1 MKKRILS
8 CLLALT
14 LALGLW
20 TPAWA
25 APSAVSESEAMQAVN
40 ALGIMVGDKN
50 GNFNLTRTVT
60 RAEFVTMAVKAT
72 PGGAN
77 VGQAAYSPY
86 PDVPRSHWAA
96 GYIAAGIRANL
107 VTGYLDGTF
116 RPGSQITL
124 AEGATIALKLLGYT
138 SADFAG
144 AYPTGQMA
152 KYHDLKLDRGVTVT
166 SPSAVLTRRDAMYLF
181 YNLLSAPAK
190 DSAQPYITSLG
201 HTLNAAGQVDLVS
214 LVNGSME
221 GPIVADGSWQSSLP
235 FSARQATVYRNGAQ
249 VKLDGVQKQDLVYWN
264 ESMKTIWAY
273 SDKITG
279 RLQSVSPSVSQPTS
293 LTLAG
298 HTYSIETSGAAYAL
312 SDMGTFKEGDTV
324 TLLLGRTGGVAA
336 VVAPNAREV
345 TRCGIITAV
354 SKDGYSDGS
363 GGTYTDDT
371 ITFWATDG
379 QSYTYQWRSNYFKV
393 GDLVRAEAGED
404 GELKLTRLSPTRLNG
419 KVSADGTK
427 LGNYEFAPDVE
438 ILDTYEGKA
447 VKIYADRLAG
457 MTLQDGM
464 VQYYTLDGQGHIDRM
479 VLKEATGDAYTY
491 GILTDINNQSAGMFI
506 QVTYTMFLEG
516 QYVSYVS
523 QNKDFNVT
531 KTGPFYLKG
540 TPSDPKEFCLL
551 NRVPAGAKIVDNTT
565 LAYGNEIYLF
575 ADNVIVYEHVDG
587 RYIQS
592 TLARVQDEGL
602 QLTFWYDRAPSAGG
616 RIRMV
621 LAE

>member
-1 MKKRILS
+1 VKKRILS
-8 CLLALT
+8 CLLVLS
-14 LALGLW
+14 LAIGLCA
-20 TPAWA
+20 PAWA
-25 APSAVSESEAMQAVN
+25 APASVSESEAMQAVN

-50 GNFNLTRTVT
+50 GNFNLNKTVT

-72 PGGAN
+72 SGGAN

-96 GYIAAGIRANL
+96 GYIAAGVQANL

-116 RPGSQITL
+116 RPGNQITL

-152 KYHDLKLDRGVTVT
+152 KYRDLKLDRGVTVS
-166 SPSAVLTRRDAMYLF
+166 SPSANMTRRDAMYLF
-181 YNLLSAPAK
+181 YNLLSAPRK
-190 DSAQPYITSLG
+190 DSAQPYITALG
-201 HTLNAAGQVDLVS
+201 HSLNAAGQVDLVS

-221 GPIVADGSWQSSLP
+221 GPIVADGNWQSSLP
-235 FSARQATVYRNGAQ
+235 FSARQAVIYRNGSEI
-249 VKLDGVQKQDLVYWN
+249 KLDQVQDQDLIYWN

-273 SDKITG
+273 SDRITG
-279 RLQSVSPSVSQPTS
+279 RLQGVSPSVSQPTS

-336 VVAPNAREV
+336 VVSPNASEV

-354 SKDGYSDGS
+354 SKDSYSDGS
-363 GGTYTDDT
+363 GGSYTDDT

-379 QSYTYQWRSNYFKV
+379 QTYQYQWRSNYFKA
-393 GDLVRAEAGED
+393 GDLVRAEAGAD
-404 GELKLTRLSPTRLNG
+404 GELKLTRLSPMRLTG

-427 LGNYEFAPDVE
+427 LGNYEFAPGVE
-438 ILDTYEGKA
+438 ILDTYEGRA
-447 VKIYADRLAG
+447 VRVYPDRLAS
-457 MTLQDGM
+457 MNLTDGM
-464 VQYYTLDGQGHIDRM
+464 VYYYTLDGQGRIDRM
-479 VLKEATGDAYTY
+479 VLKEATGDAYPY
-491 GILTDINNQSAGMFI
+491 GILTNINNQSAGMFV
-506 QVTYTMFLEG
+506 QVTYTMFLDG
-516 QYVSYVS
+516 QYVNYVS

-540 TPSDPKEFCLL
+540 TVTEPKEFCLL
-551 NRVPAGAKIVDNTT
+551 NKIPAGAKVVDDTAIT
-565 LAYGNEIYLF
+565 YGNETYLI
-575 ADNVIVYEHVDG
+575 AENVIVYEHTDG

-592 TLARVQDEGL
+592 TLTRVQDEGYD
-602 QLTFWYDRAPSAGG
+602 LTFWYDRAPSAGG
-616 RIRMV
+616 RVRII

>member
-1 MKKRILS
+1 MKKRVLS

-14 LALGLW
+14 LLLGLW
-20 TPAWA
+20 VPVWA

-72 PGGAN
+72 ASGSN

-86 PDVPRSHWAA
+86 PDVPRTHWAA

-116 RPGSQITL
+116 RPGNQITL
-124 AEGATIALKLLGYT
+124 AEGVTIALKLLGYT

-152 KYHDLKLDRGVTVT
+152 KYYDLKLDRGVTVS
-166 SPSAVLTRRDAMYLF
+166 SPGADLTRRDAMFLF
-181 YNLLSAPAK
+181 YNLLSAPMK

-201 HTLNAAGQVDLVS
+201 HTLNSAGQVDLVS

-235 FSARQATVYRNGAQ
+235 FSARQASIVRNGAEA
-249 VKLDGVQKQDLVYWN
+249 KLSDVQKQDLIYWN

-273 SDKITG
+273 SDRITG
-279 RLQSVSPSVSQPTS
+279 RLQSVAPSVSQPTS

-298 HTYSIETSGAAYAL
+298 HTYTIETSGAAYAL

-336 VVAPNAREV
+336 VVSPGASEV

-379 QSYTYQWRSNYFKV
+379 QTYTYQWRSNYFKV

-404 GELKLTRLSPTRLNG
+404 GELKLTRLSPMRLTG
-419 KVSADGTK
+419 KVSADATK
-427 LGNYEFAPDVE
+427 LGDREFAPDVE

-447 VKIYADRLAG
+447 VKIYPDRLAS
-457 MTLQDGM
+457 MNLTDGM
-464 VQYYTLDGQGHIDRM
+464 VYYYTLDGQGRIDRM
-479 VLKEATGDAYTY
+479 VLKEATGDAYQY
-491 GILTDINNQSAGMFI
+491 GILTDINDQSDGLTI
-506 QVTYTMFLEG
+506 LVNYTMFLDG
-516 QYVSYVS
+516 QYVRYVS
-523 QNKDFNVT
+523 QNKKFPVER
-531 KTGPFYLKG
+531 TGPFYLKG
-540 TPSDPKEFCLL
+540 TATEPKDFCLL
-551 NRVPAGAKIVDNTT
+551 KKVPAGAKVVDNTAIT
-565 LAYGNEIYLF
+565 YGNETYLI
-575 ADNVIVYEHVDG
+575 AENVIVYEHLDG

-592 TLARVQDEGL
+592 TLARVQEEGYK
-602 QLTFWYDRAPSAGG
+602 LTFWYDKSPAEGG
-616 RIRMV
+616 RVRMV